1 MRISIEISDLLT
13 YHDGHWVGCQ
23 IKPPVTGSA
32 DNDSLVAGLCLR
44 KRVTTAYSVK
54 RCASIYEDLLAGEG
68 GRDRRPS
75 IGGAQASVGQERRH
89 QHAPPG
95 GFWSSNRV
103 RIASIFQVVTIAF

>member
-1 MRISIEISDLLT
+1 M
-13 YHDGHWVGCQ
+13 G
-23 IKPPVTGSA
+23 
-32 DNDSLVAGLCLR
+32 
-44 KRVTTAYSVK
+44 
-54 RCASIYEDLLAGEG
+54 ASTYEDLLAGEG